1 MEKSGKPDIFFI
13 KENYMK
19 KQIIAAAVAASVS
32 AVALAD
38 ISITGAAQVNYT
50 NKETVGVASD
60 ENKFTHE
67 SSLKITGKNG
77 DTTFVMGF
85 GGGALD
91 NTAAT
96 VDTTAHG
103 TFNAEDVYMKTS
115 VNGISVQAGQ
125 WDNGNNELRASAR
138 KNGQLKLGTKVG
150 DVNLG
155 MLTSSAGASAEEFT
169 VGTSLGGV
177 AVSFTKKA
185 AGETIKASGS
195 VGGINIKY
203 LGLPSDS
210 ANADRDYI
218 ELSTKVGDVA
228 VKVGQANAESAANI
242 RGDSWLGD
250 YEETAKV
257 LSDGQDVT
265 GIELK
270 TAMAGNTL
278 TYRNIT
284 VDDVASNDMDIN
296 KFIVTR
302 PLASGATMEVTY
314 TSTDDDNAANT
325 DVFDVELRVAF

>member
-1 MEKSGKPDIFFI
+1 
-13 KENYMK
+13 MK

-50 NKETVGVASD
+50 NTETAGVAHD
-60 ENKFTHE
+60 GNKFTHE
-67 SSLKITGKNG
+67 SSLKVTGKTG

-96 VDTTAHG
+96 SADATG
-103 TFNAEDVYMKTS
+103 TFNAEDVYMQTS
-115 VNGISVQAGQ
+115 VNGISVKAGQ
-125 WDNGNNELRASAR
+125 WDNGNNELRASSR
-138 KNGQLKLGTKVG
+138 KNGKLQLGTKVG
-150 DVNLG
+150 DINLG
-155 MLTSSAGASAEEFT
+155 FLTSSAGASAEEFT
-169 VGTSLGGV
+169 LGTSLGGV
-177 AVSFTKKA
+177 AVSYTKKI
-185 AGETIKASGS
+185 AGETIKASTTI
-195 VGGINIKY
+195 GGVNVKY
-203 LGLPSDS
+203 LGLPSDA
-210 ANADRDYI
+210 ANSDLDYV
-218 ELSTKVGDVA
+218 EVSTKVGDVD
-228 VKVGQANAESAANI
+228 VKVGHANADSSANI

-250 YEETAKV
+250 YEETSAV
-257 LSDGQDVT
+257 LSNGQDVT
-265 GIELK
+265 GVELK
-270 TAMAGNTL
+270 TAMAGNTV

-314 TSTDDDNAANT
+314 TSTDDENAANT

>member
-1 MEKSGKPDIFFI
+1 
-13 KENYMK
+13 MK

-50 NKETVGVASD
+50 NVETAGVAHD
-60 ENKFTHE
+60 TNKFTHE
-67 SSLKITGKNG
+67 SSLKVTGKTG

-91 NTAAT
+91 NVAAT
-96 VDTTAHG
+96 SSDATS
-103 TFNAEDVYMKTS
+103 TFNAEDVYMQTS
-115 VNGISVQAGQ
+115 VNGISVKAGQ

-138 KNGQLKLGTKVG
+138 KNGKLQLGTKVG
-150 DVNLG
+150 DINLG
-155 MLTSSAGASAEEFT
+155 FLTSSAGASAEEFT
-169 VGTSLGGV
+169 MGTSLGGV
-177 AVSFTKKA
+177 AVSYTKKI
-185 AGETIKASGS
+185 AGETIKASTTI
-195 VGGINIKY
+195 GGVNVKY
-203 LGLPSDS
+203 LGLPNDAANSDL
-210 ANADRDYI
+210 DYV
-218 ELSTKVGDVA
+218 EVSTKVGDVD
-228 VKVGQANAESAANI
+228 VKVGHANADSSANI

-250 YEETAKV
+250 YEESSAV
-257 LSDGQDVT
+257 LSNGQDVT

-270 TAMAGNTL
+270 TAMAGNTV

-314 TSTDDDNAANT
+314 TSTDDENAANT
-325 DVFDVELRVAF
+325 DAFDVELRVAF

>member
-1 MEKSGKPDIFFI
+1 MDKSGKPDTFFI

-19 KQIIAAAVAASVS
+19 KQIIAAAVAASAS

-50 NKETVGVASD
+50 NTETVGVASD
-60 ENKFTHE
+60 GNKFTHE

-96 VDTTAHG
+96 SSSAAG
-103 TFNAEDVYMKTS
+103 TFNAEDVYMQTS
-115 VNGISVQAGQ
+115 VNGISVKAGQ
-125 WDNGNNELRASAR
+125 WDNGNNELRNSTR
-138 KNGQLKLGTKVG
+138 MNGKLQLGTKVG

-169 VGTSLGGV
+169 IGTSLGGV
-177 AVSFTKKA
+177 AVSYTKKI

-195 VGGINIKY
+195 VGGINVKY

-210 ANADRDYI
+210 ANADKDYI

-228 VKVGQANAESAANI
+228 VKVGQANAESSANI

-250 YEETAKV
+250 YEESSAV
-257 LSDGQDVT
+257 LSNGQDVT

-296 KFIVTR
+296 KFILTR

-314 TSTDDDNAANT
+314 TSTDDDAVANT

>member
-103 TFNAEDVYMKTS
+103 TFNAEDVYMQTS
-115 VNGISVQAGQ
+115 VNGISVKAGQ

-177 AVSFTKKA
+177 AVSYTKKI
-185 AGETIKASGS
+185 AGETIKASTTI
-195 VGGINIKY
+195 GGVNVKY

-210 ANADRDYI
+210 ANSDLDYV
-218 ELSTKVGDVA
+218 EFSTKVGDVD
-228 VKVGQANAESAANI
+228 VKVGHANADSSANI

-250 YEETAKV
+250 YEETDAV
-257 LSDGQDVT
+257 LSNGQDVT
-265 GIELK
+265 GVELK
-270 TAMAGNTL
+270 TAMAGNTV

-325 DVFDVELRVAF
+325 DAFDVELRVAF

>member
-1 MEKSGKPDIFFI
+1 MEKSGKPDTFFI
-13 KENYMK
+13 KENFMK

-50 NKETVGVASD
+50 NTETAGVAHD
-60 ENKFTHE
+60 GNKFTHE
-67 SSLKITGKNG
+67 SSLKVTGKTG

-91 NTAAT
+91 NVASTQ
-96 VDTTAHG
+96 DTTAHG
-103 TFNAEDVYMKTS
+103 TFNAEDVYMQTS
-115 VNGISVQAGQ
+115 VAGISVKSGQ

-138 KNGQLKLGTKVG
+138 KNGLLQLGGKVG
-150 DVNLG
+150 DLNLG
-155 MLTSSAGASAEEFT
+155 FLTSTAGASAEEFT

-177 AVSFTKKA
+177 AVSYTKKI
-185 AGETIKASGS
+185 AGETIKASTTI
-195 VGGINIKY
+195 GGVNVKY

-210 ANADRDYI
+210 ANSDLDYV
-218 ELSTKVGDVA
+218 EFSTKVGDVD
-228 VKVGQANAESAANI
+228 VKVGHANADSSANI

-250 YEETAKV
+250 YEETDAV
-257 LSDGQDVT
+257 LSNGQDVT
-265 GIELK
+265 GVELK
-270 TAMAGNTL
+270 TAMAGNTV

-325 DVFDVELRVAF
+325 DAFDVELRVAF

>member
-50 NKETVGVASD
+50 NTETAGVASD
-60 ENKFTHE
+60 GNKFTHE
-67 SSLKITGKNG
+67 SSLKVTGKTG

-96 VDTTAHG
+96 TDTTAHG
-103 TFNAEDVYMKTS
+103 TFNAEDVYMQTS
-115 VNGISVQAGQ
+115 VNGISVKAGQ
-125 WDNGNNELRASAR
+125 WDNGNNELRQSAR
-138 KNGQLKLGTKVG
+138 NNGKLQLGTKVG
-150 DVNLG
+150 NVNLG
-155 MLTSSAGASAEEFT
+155 MLTSSSGASAEEYT

-195 VGGINIKY
+195 FGGINVKY

-210 ANADRDYI
+210 ANSDKDYI

-228 VKVGQANAESAANI
+228 VKVGQANAESSTAIN
-242 RGDSWLGD
+242 GDSWLSD
-250 YEETAKV
+250 FETIT
-257 LSDGQDVT
+257 LSNGQDVT
-265 GIELK
+265 GVELK
-270 TAMAGNTL
+270 TSMAGNTL
-278 TYRNIT
+278 TYRNIS
-284 VDDVASNDMDIN
+284 VDDLASNDMDIN

-302 PLASGATMEVTY
+302 PLASGATMEATY
-314 TSTDDDNAANT
+314 TSTDDDQAANT
-325 DVFDVELRVAF
+325 DVFDLELRVAF

>member
-1 MEKSGKPDIFFI
+1 
-13 KENYMK
+13 MK

-50 NKETVGVASD
+50 NVETAGVAHD
-60 ENKFTHE
+60 TNKFTHE
-67 SSLKITGKNG
+67 SSLKVTGKTG

-91 NTAAT
+91 NVAAT
-96 VDTTAHG
+96 SSDATS
-103 TFNAEDVYMKTS
+103 TFNAEDVYMQTS
-115 VNGISVQAGQ
+115 VNGISVKAGQ

-138 KNGQLKLGTKVG
+138 KNGKLQLGTKVG
-150 DVNLG
+150 DINLG
-155 MLTSSAGASAEEFT
+155 FLTSSAGASAEEFT
-169 VGTSLGGV
+169 MGTSLGGV
-177 AVSFTKKA
+177 AVSYTKKI
-185 AGETIKASGS
+185 AGETIKASTTI
-195 VGGINIKY
+195 GGVNVKY
-203 LGLPSDS
+203 LGLPNDAANSDL
-210 ANADRDYI
+210 DYV
-218 ELSTKVGDVA
+218 EVSTKVGDVD
-228 VKVGQANAESAANI
+228 VKVGHANADSSANI

-250 YEETAKV
+250 FEETAAV
-257 LSDGQDVT
+257 LSNGQDVT

-270 TAMAGNTL
+270 TAMAGNTV

-314 TSTDDDNAANT
+314 TSTDDENAANT
-325 DVFDVELRVAF
+325 DAFDVELRVAF

>member
-1 MEKSGKPDIFFI
+1 
-13 KENYMK
+13 MK

-50 NKETVGVASD
+50 NTETAGVAHD
-60 ENKFTHE
+60 GNKFTHE
-67 SSLKITGKNG
+67 SSLKVTGKTG

-91 NTAAT
+91 NVASTQ
-96 VDTTAHG
+96 DTTAHG
-103 TFNAEDVYMKTS
+103 TFNAEDVYMQTS
-115 VNGISVQAGQ
+115 VAGISVKSGQ

-203 LGLPSDS
+203 LGLPSDT